1 MFKAIVF
8 KEWLKIR
15 WAYAVAVIICLL
27 MLGNIILNLNHDIK
41 FNSPIAMWNAVVFL
55 GHQYYEGLRYI
66 PLFVGLMVA
75 AAQFIPEMVT
85 SRLKLSLH
93 LPVRENS
100 IVLQMLAVGL
110 LAVAALLLVT
120 IVLLSAISLFYFP
133 SQILR
138 SALLTTAPWFLAG
151 LVGYLGLS
159 AVIIEPRWVR
169 RVFLLIISYGVID
182 SLLLAV
188 NYETFILLLPS
199 ATVVAACFTL
209 AIVFTGYRFRR
220 GVR

>member
-1 MFKAIVF
+1 
-8 KEWLKIR
+8 
-15 WAYAVAVIICLL
+15 
-27 MLGNIILNLNHDIK
+27 
-41 FNSPIAMWNAVVFL
+41 
-55 GHQYYEGLRYI
+55 
-66 PLFVGLMVA
+66 
-75 AAQFIPEMVT
+75 MVT

>member
-15 WAYAVAVIICLL
+15 WAYAAAVIICLL
-27 MLGNIILNLNHDIK
+27 ILGNIVLNLNHDIK
-41 FNSPIAMWNAVVFL
+41 FNSPIAVWSAIVFQ
-55 GHQYYEGLRYI
+55 GYQYYDGLRYI
-66 PLFVGLMVA
+66 PLFVGLIVA

-100 IVLQMLAVGL
+100 IMLQMLAVGL

-120 IVLLSAISLFYFP
+120 MLLLSAISLFYFP

-138 SALLTTAPWFLAG
+138 SALLTAAPWFLAG
-151 LVGYLGLS
+151 IVGYLGLS

-169 RVFLLIISYGVID
+169 RAFLLIVSYGVID
-182 SLLLAV
+182 SLVVMV
-188 NYETFILLLPS
+188 NYETYKPLLPS
-199 ATVVAACFTL
+199 AALLTACFTL

>member
-8 KEWLKIR
+8 KEWVKIR
-15 WAYAVAVIICLL
+15 WAYGAAAVVCLL
-27 MLGNIILNLNHDIK
+27 MLGNIVLNLNHDIK
-41 FNSPIAMWNAVVFL
+41 FNTPIAVWSAIVFQ
-55 GHQYYEGLRYI
+55 GYQYYGGLRFI

-110 LAVAALLLVT
+110 IAVAALLLVA
-120 IVLLSAISLFYFP
+120 VLLLSVISLYYFP
-133 SQILR
+133 TQILR
-138 SALLTTAPWFLAG
+138 SALFSSAPWFLAG

-159 AVIIEPRWVR
+159 AIIIEPRWVR
-169 RVFLLIISYGVID
+169 RAFLLIVSYGVID

-188 NYETFILLLPS
+188 NYETFIPLLPS
-199 ATVVAACFTL
+199 ATLVAACFTL